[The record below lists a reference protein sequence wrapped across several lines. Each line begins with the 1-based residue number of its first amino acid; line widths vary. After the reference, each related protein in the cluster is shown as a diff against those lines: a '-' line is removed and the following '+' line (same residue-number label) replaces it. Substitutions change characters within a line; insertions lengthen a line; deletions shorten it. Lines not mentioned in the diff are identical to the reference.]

1 MVGSSGARPAVDVQ
15 EDPEEPK
22 VEKAKRVSPARYK
35 QRTEV
40 FEQLMKYVNSD
51 AKQPDKD
58 LIRLINVDSE
68 DVY

>member
-15 EDPEEPK
+15 EDSEEPK